1 MKRRPELLAMGVDLY
16 EFQREPEQR
25 PARRGV
31 KDDNRVFDG
40 ESSEASLHSK
50 ALVFDREV
58 AWVGSF
64 NLDPRSKGLNTE
76 IGLFVHDA
84 KFAARL
90 AQIVRAN
97 FAPGISWKVELA
109 DGDPEGALVWI
120 GERDGR
126 LVRETVEPDTTW
138 QVRALV
144 RMLAIVPGLDGL
156 L

>member
-1 MKRRPELLAMGVDLY
+1 MGVELY

-31 KDDNRVFDG
+31 RDGNRVFDG

-64 NLDPRSKGLNTE
+64 NLDPRSKALNTE
-76 IGLFVHDA
+76 IGLFVHDPG
-84 KFAARL
+84 FAARL
-90 AQIVRAN
+90 ADVVRAN
-97 FAPGISWKVELA
+97 FAPAISWKVEA
-109 DGDPEGALVWI
+109 AEGDPDGPLVWI

-144 RMLAIVPGLDGL
+144 RVLSVVPGLDGL